1 MVTYNANMEIE
12 HVFHALADHH
22 RRHLLDLLSQT
33 DGQSLTE
40 LSAHLP
46 MSRFGAM
53 KHLRVL
59 EDAGLVK
66 TRKVGREKLH
76 YLDPAPMQDVADW
89 VEKYRRFWE
98 ERLDRLE
105 DYLRELQQEQKE
117 QRNEQDK
124 P

>member
-1 MVTYNANMEIE
+1 MEIE

-22 RRHLLDLLSQT
+22 RRYLLDLLSQT
-33 DGQSLTE
+33 NGQTLTQ

-59 EDAGLVK
+59 EDAGLVR

-98 ERLDRLE
+98 ERIDRLE
-105 DYLRELQQEQKE
+105 DYLQELQQKE
-117 QRNEQDK
+117 HDNEPDK